1 MNDVAVCEAGLV
13 RSAPHSDGSYPC
25 SLTWLIPSVH
35 HLQIRPSDA
44 MLIIQLNANANMSTS
59 TRTSTAIQ
67 MYI

>member
-1 MNDVAVCEAGLV
+1 MNDVAVCDAGLV
-13 RSAPHSDGSYPC
+13 HSAPHSYGSYPC
-25 SLTWLIPSVH
+25 SLILSVH
-35 HLQIRPSDA
+35 HLPIRPSDA

>member
-25 SLTWLIPSVH
+25 SLIPSVH